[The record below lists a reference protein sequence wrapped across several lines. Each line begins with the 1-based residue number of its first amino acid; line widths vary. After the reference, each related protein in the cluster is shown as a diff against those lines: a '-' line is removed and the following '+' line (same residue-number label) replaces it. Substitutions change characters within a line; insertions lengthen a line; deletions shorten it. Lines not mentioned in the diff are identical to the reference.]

1 MSKPTPM
8 LHPAVLE
15 ASHIALSY
23 GHAGR
28 ATNVVLRD
36 FSLQLKAGEVVAV
49 LGPSGVGKS
58 SLLRVL
64 AGLQTPDNGG
74 VRVHGESLKGPHP
87 RVGLVFQDPCLLPW
101 LTLEEN
107 VGFGLDFR
115 HQPVLDAKTRR
126 ERVRDA
132 IAEVDLQHALGHY
145 PSELSGGMAQRV
157 ALARSLARQPEI
169 LLLDEPFSAL
179 DEITRG
185 DMQALQRCVDAYI
198 SLHRSE
204 GFGLGLAEC
213 MRLGKPV
220 IATAWSGNMEYM
232 TPDNSCLVD
241 FRLIPVNEGE
251 YLHHT
256 GQHWADP
263 IVGHAATYMRRLV
276 EDREFTA
283 RIGARAASDI
293 RERLS
298 PHVAAERIIQRLDM
312 LKTHPIVAST
322 FVESEQPPTS
332 LEGHI

>member
-87 RVGLVFQDPCLLPW
+87 RVGLLFQDPCLLPW

-185 DMQALQRCVDAYI
+185 DMQTLLQQI
-198 SLHRSE
+198 
-204 GFGLGLAEC
+204 
-213 MRLGKPV
+213 
-220 IATAWSGNMEYM
+220 
-232 TPDNSCLVD
+232 
-241 FRLIPVNEGE
+241 
-251 YLHHT
+251 
-256 GQHWADP
+256 
-263 IVGHAATYMRRLV
+263 
-276 EDREFTA
+276 TA
-283 RIGARAASDI
+283 RHKTAAVLVTHDIDEALVLADRIVLLGGQPGGLIGEWRI
-293 RERLS
+293 EQ
-298 PHVAAERIIQRLDM
+298 PHPRDAVAAELTRVRVEIVQALRDARRAGSPPAELQRA
-312 LKTHPIVAST
+312 VA
-322 FVESEQPPTS
+322 
-332 LEGHI
+332 